1 MKQLTYRGLKY
12 ESQSGL
18 LSHLLKKHEEEL
30 RTKKE
35 LMRDQKNM
43 KATPVF

>member
-18 LSHLLKKHEEEL
+18 LSYLLKKHEEEL
-30 RTKKE
+30 RAKKE

-43 KATPVF
+43 KSTPVF